1 MKTFGIYLSYPP
13 DVDLRAEGLGR
24 YLAEFLNEAKD
35 RTDAR
40 FVIACPSWMRK
51 SLRELLE
58 RAGIPIK
65 AFEIIGPTKRPV
77 LLRLYDAYRSYR
89 QRKRPKRFRKVVAYL
104 ANLKILTI
112 TRVERAFAATR
123 SPFTLGLLILLT
135 FPAFAIDYVA
145 SLLRNSFVSLL
156 TFTGLPRIWRL
167 TREQLSN
174 VASIL
179 MMSPQRSVRTVRL
192 YRFMEEAEAKL
203 LCDHINARKEISAW
217 YAPTV
222 FWPHFNDIKAPR
234 LTCVPDVVLSE
245 FPVAFSSINYERF
258 LDAFRL
264 IERTIEGGDRF
275 VTYSNDIKYRT
286 LVERYRIAPEAITVI
301 PHGVNRLD
309 DLISVSGFRDN
320 EAATDLL
327 CTNLFRVALYKAI
340 NTVNASHFD
349 SGDVRFIFYASQFR
363 PNKNVI
369 SLLRAYEYLLK
380 RRYIG
385 HKLVLTGN
393 PNNLP
398 EIAAFIGDHNLQND
412 VVCLH
417 GLSAQELA
425 ACYRIADLAVNPS
438 LSEGGCP
445 FTLTEAL
452 SVGTPVVMAR
462 IAVTEEVVT
471 DPDLQEMML
480 FDPYKWEDIALRIEW
495 GLKNREALLAR
506 QLELY
511 KKLSERSWGTVIDE
525 YIEILDRISSVPMRT
540 EEGARTGRSPV
551 F

>member
-1 MKTFGIYLSYPP
+1 VKTFGIYLSYPP
-13 DVDLRAEGLGR
+13 NVDLRAEGLGR
-24 YLAEFLNEAKD
+24 YLTEFLNEAKN

-58 RAGIPIK
+58 KAGIPPK
-65 AFEIIGPTKRPV
+65 TFEIMGPTKRPV
-77 LLRLYDAYRSYR
+77 LLRLYGAYLSYI
-89 QRKRPKRFRKVVAYL
+89 QRARLKRIRKVVAYL
-104 ANLKILTI
+104 ANLKMRTI
-112 TRVERAFAATR
+112 TGVERTLATTR
-123 SPFTLGLLILLT
+123 SPFTLGLLILLAL
-135 FPAFAIDYVA
+135 PVFAIDYVA
-145 SLLRNSFVSLL
+145 SLMRDAVVSS
-156 TFTGLPRIWRL
+156 RVWRL
-167 TREQLSN
+167 TSEQLSKI
-174 VASIL
+174 ASK
-179 MMSPQRSVRTVRL
+179 MMVRPQSSIRTVRL
-192 YRFMEEAEAKL
+192 YRFMEEAEGKL
-203 LCDHINARKEISAW
+203 LCNHINARKEISAW
-217 YAPTV
+217 YAPTA

-234 LTCVPDVVLSE
+234 LTCVPDVVFSE
-245 FPVAFSSINYERF
+245 FPVAFSSVNYERF
-258 LDAFRL
+258 LDTFRL

-340 NTVNASHFD
+340 NTLNATNFD

-369 SLLRAYEYLLK
+369 TLLRAYEYLLR
-380 RRYIG
+380 RRYVG

-398 EIAAFIGDHNLQND
+398 EIATFIRDHNLQND
-412 VVCLH
+412 VLCLH

-462 IAVTEEVVT
+462 ISVTEEVVT
-471 DPDLQEMML
+471 DPDLQKMML

-495 GLKNREALLAR
+495 GLQNREALLAR

-511 KKLSERSWGTVIDE
+511 KKLSERSWSTVIDE
-525 YIEILDRISSVPMRT
+525 YIEILDRISSLPAQT
-540 EEGARTGRSPV
+540 ELDANRSPPRLKTL
-551 F
+551 